1 MITKTIN
8 DIKLTV
14 LNFINSNRRLKLA
27 SASSSQ
33 DYRQYHLDNQKNYR
47 NSFNFENSIIPKD
60 NVDFTLNG
68 FCQVCKETVPFI
80 VDFLYSYEVNGRL
93 TPNWRERL
101 VCPKCNLNNRLRAAI
116 HLFNGTLKP
125 DLYSK
130 IYITE
135 QTTSLYNHLKSNFS
149 DVIGSEYLGDSVQRG
164 HVNEAGIRNE
174 DLTQLT
180 FQENEL
186 DFILTFDVLEH
197 IPNYQTALAE
207 CYRSL
212 KPNGSILISVPFIL
226 MNEENLVRA
235 RINNDGVVEHLL
247 PPEYHGDPI
256 NSDGLLCYYHF
267 GWQLLEDMKSLGFK
281 DTKMLLY
288 WSKHFGYLGGEQSML
303 FARKT

>member
-135 QTTSLYNHLKSNFS
+135 QTTSLYNHL
-149 DVIGSEYLGDSVQRG
+149 I
-164 HVNEAGIRNE
+164 
-174 DLTQLT
+174 
-180 FQENEL
+180 
-186 DFILTFDVLEH
+186 
-197 IPNYQTALAE
+197 
-207 CYRSL
+207 
-212 KPNGSILISVPFIL
+212 
-226 MNEENLVRA
+226 
-235 RINNDGVVEHLL
+235 
-247 PPEYHGDPI
+247 
-256 NSDGLLCYYHF
+256 
-267 GWQLLEDMKSLGFK
+267 
-281 DTKMLLY
+281 
-288 WSKHFGYLGGEQSML
+288 
-303 FARKT
+303 